1 MIDLVNFKK
10 KLMRKIFKEEIREY
24 EETIELL
31 NQYVAG
37 LWDREE
43 ELIEEIKLVRLLVE
57 SPKLG
62 GENMGRYEVKQVD
75 VGGYLVPD
83 VKYGVYYYV
92 ENTGIH
98 TPKDDIYSNLVVLCN
113 TEFIADKVRELLE
126 LDNYIEE
133 NK

>member
-1 MIDLVNFKK
+1 MIDLVSFKK

-31 NQYVAG
+31 NEYASG
-37 LWDREE
+37 LWDREK
-43 ELIEEIKLVRLLVE
+43 ELIEEIKLVRLLAE

-62 GENMGRYEVKQVD
+62 GENMGRYEVRQVD

-83 VKYGVYYYV
+83 VKYGVYYHV

-113 TEFIADKVRELLE
+113 TEFVADKIRELLE
-126 LDNYIEE
+126 LDNYIGE

>member
-1 MIDLVNFKK
+1 MIDLVSFKK

-31 NQYVAG
+31 NEYVAG

-57 SPKLG
+57 SQKLG

-83 VKYGVYYYV
+83 VKCGLYYYV

-113 TEFIADKVRELLE
+113 TEFIADKIKELLE
-126 LDNYIEE
+126 LDSYIEE